1 MFCCCW
7 TTYLEQLTCQS
18 ARQGN
23 QLHRIQ
29 KTTKTFMF
37 QMDCSAS
44 WLLWLLRIINTFLLT
59 YLLTFLLTY
68 TVVIWVQVGL
78 ILRPQIRGD
87 EIRRLLSQQ
96 FYGVNGILHATSFA
110 SLQGRESQVR
120 RLINVLLNA
129 EFSAKQC
136 SKGIMK
142 ITQQLYKLWWKPEW
156 HLFYLGPSVYALDTL
171 VILNILY
178 SCKPIAMKFSM

>member
-1 MFCCCW
+1 LKTAPHVLLVFSRFKDRCFAAAEPRIWNNLPASLRDKEISYTEFRRQLKHSCFKWTAALRDFCDYCA
-7 TTYLEQLTCQS
+7 Y
-18 ARQGN
+18 
-23 QLHRIQ
+23 
-29 KTTKTFMF
+29 
-37 QMDCSAS
+37 
-44 WLLWLLRIINTFLLT
+44 INTFLLT

-142 ITQQLYKLWWKPEW
+142 ITQQLYKL
-156 HLFYLGPSVYALDTL
+156 
-171 VILNILY
+171 
-178 SCKPIAMKFSM
+178 